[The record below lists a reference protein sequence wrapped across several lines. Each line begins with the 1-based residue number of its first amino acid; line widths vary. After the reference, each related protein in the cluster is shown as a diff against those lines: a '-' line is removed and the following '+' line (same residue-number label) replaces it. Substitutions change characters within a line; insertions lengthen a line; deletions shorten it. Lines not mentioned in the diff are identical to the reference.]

1 MYRLVQYHL
10 FLTLASI
17 CLLHSTNTYKV
28 GALAYT
34 ALIAVCQVMGPASLV
49 PSMAAAMAKHP
60 KPPFYSGNL
69 MPPYGETMLACSIVL
84 I

>member
-1 MYRLVQYHL
+1 MASWSRN
-10 FLTLASI
+10 TLASI

-28 GALAYT
+28 GASAYT
-34 ALIAVCQVMGPASLV
+34 ALIAARQVMGPASLA

-60 KPPFYSGNL
+60 KLPFYSGSL